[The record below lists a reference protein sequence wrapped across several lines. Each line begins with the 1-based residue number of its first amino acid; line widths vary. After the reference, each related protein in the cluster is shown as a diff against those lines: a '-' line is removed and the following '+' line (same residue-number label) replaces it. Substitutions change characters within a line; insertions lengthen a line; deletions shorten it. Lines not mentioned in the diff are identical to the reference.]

1 MSLNMDVIYEK
12 LSQAV
17 IKMEDEI
24 VTFSDTMDPANTVD
38 VMKLQQYMQKW
49 GINTQVESN
58 TMKTIGDSI
67 RTMTQNIK

>member
-17 IKMEDEI
+17 IKLEEEI
-24 VTFSDTMDPANTVD
+24 VTFSETMDPANTVD

>member
-24 VTFSDTMDPANTVD
+24 VTFSETMDPANTVD